1 MLSSAV
7 ESTEIVSEEISASSA
22 PPQPDAEVRAAARE
36 FTNEEL
42 ENEIAVL
49 LFAASEPLSMGRLAS
64 LLGLPTAARLDGP
77 EGALA
82 GLARRL
88 HAAHLPIELRA
99 IAGGWQLFTAEAYA
113 ETVAALSKA
122 RREDKI
128 SPAGLETLAVVAY
141 RQPVTKAEIESIRGV
156 QAGPILRMLVDRGLI
171 KIEGR
176 SDVPGHPLL
185 YATSKKF
192 LEVFGLASLEELPR
206 DGELLKD

>member
-1 MLSSAV
+1 M
-7 ESTEIVSEEISASSA
+7 ESIEIASEEISAPSSRT
-22 PPQPDAEVRAAARE
+22 QPEAEASATARDITAA
-36 FTNEEL
+36 EL
-42 ENEIAVL
+42 ENEIAAL

-64 LLGLPTAARLDGP
+64 LLGLPSPARLDGP

-88 HAAHLPIELRA
+88 HAANLPIELRS
-99 IAGGWQLFTAEAYA
+99 IAGGWQLFTVEAYA
-113 ETVAALSKA
+113 ETVATLSKV

-192 LEVFGLASLEELPR
+192 LDVFGLASLDELPR